1 VEEIIDEIKQKEEEK
16 GKKKIMDEYNKEEK
30 KYLNR
35 YDIKENKEVN
45 NDINLNDNVMNK
57 YPESGRILK
66 NKIKKT

>member
-1 VEEIIDEIKQKEEEK
+1 
-16 GKKKIMDEYNKEEK
+16 MDEYNKEEK

-57 YPESGRILK
+57 YTELGRILK
-66 NKIKKT
+66 K

>member
-1 VEEIIDEIKQKEEEK
+1 M
-16 GKKKIMDEYNKEEK
+16 KK
-30 KYLNR
+30 
-35 YDIKENKEVN
+35 VN